1 MWTEAESSMNRSLT
15 KILFSVFSCGV
26 ALCGFSFPALAQTSP
41 EIETF
46 AARTAERV
54 AKSHQQHV
62 LVAGLQECQ
71 LDARLCTS
79 FEASLR
85 ADLEKAVPG
94 IRFVKREN
102 VIKILEGRGF
112 LALDVSFPDV
122 LKAVASSAG
131 ADVLVTDTLEWQ
143 RDGYELIAE
152 VFDAVQHK
160 KPDQFRA
167 KIADPVPDSGGEP
180 LVFLDPESG
189 VSLIIPRG
197 KPSRA
202 PVVAYPSCDK
212 CPNPPYTP
220 EARAQGI
227 QGRVLLLG
235 TVTAEGTVER
245 VGVIDGLGESL
256 TAQAVEG
263 VQQWHYKPAVGK
275 DGKPFATRIQMEM
288 TFRLN

>member
-1 MWTEAESSMNRSLT
+1 MWTEAESSMNRSLAKT
-15 KILFSVFSCGV
+15 LCLGVLCVV
-26 ALCGFSFPALAQTSP
+26 ALCGFTFPALAQTPP
-41 EIETF
+41 EIESL
-46 AARTAERV
+46 AAHTAERV
-54 AKSHQQHV
+54 AKSRQQHV

-71 LDARLCTS
+71 LEARLCAA

-85 ADLEKAVPG
+85 AELEKIVPG

-112 LALDVSFPDV
+112 LALDASFPDV

-131 ADVLVTDTLEWQ
+131 ADILVTDTLEWH
-143 RDGYELIAE
+143 RDGYELVSE

-160 KPDQFRA
+160 KPEQFRA

-180 LVFLDPESG
+180 LVFLDPDSG
-189 VSLIIPRG
+189 VSLMIPRG

-202 PVVAYPSCDK
+202 PVVVYPSCDR

-235 TVTAEGTVER
+235 TVTAQGTVEH
-245 VGVIDGLGESL
+245 VGVIDGLDESL
-256 TAQAVEG
+256 TAQAVES
-263 VQQWHYKPAVGK
+263 VLQWRYKPAVGK
-275 DGKPFATRIQMEM
+275 DGKPFATRIQMEV